1 MVRHISIMMALG
13 VDIAIIIPSKQR
25 WSGVKKG
32 KSCNYQRHYPE
43 GDWTKRLF
51 SARYTL
57 TEPHLPAP
65 FKLNSECKAPVSG
78 EFLSLGMRVRV
89 TEAFVRS
96 IISGH
101 TW

>member
-1 MVRHISIMMALG
+1 MVRG
-13 VDIAIIIPSKQR
+13 
-25 WSGVKKG
+25 KKG
-32 KSCNYQRHYPE
+32 EILQLLEALSRGAIGQKGY
-43 GDWTKRLF
+43 

-57 TEPHLPAP
+57 TGPHLPAP

-78 EFLSLGMRVRV
+78 EFLSLRMRVRV

>member
-1 MVRHISIMMALG
+1 MALG

-25 WSGVKKG
+25 WWGAIGQKG
-32 KSCNYQRHYPE
+32 Y
-43 GDWTKRLF
+43 

-57 TEPHLPAP
+57 TGPHLPAP
-65 FKLNSECKAPVSG
+65 FKLNSECKAPSG
-78 EFLSLGMRVRV
+78 EFLSPGMRVSV